1 MASVKPSAPGSPA
14 SVGTPELPT
23 PTHESTAPPCP
34 VGSPAPGGRR
44 RWLRRL
50 RVGVGTLV
58 LGAFLWIF
66 TDAWESVPPWLARG
80 LASTQFVPS
89 LLAWAAGT
97 GMALA
102 AASIVVASLLCGRVY
117 CAVLCPL
124 GLFQDAVWRLRQ
136 WLRPRKRLLY
146 VPEARKLRWGVFWI
160 CAVGAVFTGGV
171 TLAWLDPY
179 SLFGRLGMQLLR
191 PIVVW
196 VGNELTPLAHAVG
209 WGHWYRVE
217 SLWHWGAA
225 TAVVLAMTAAILGL
239 AAARGRLYCNT
250 ICPVGTLLGWLA
262 RRARWRLE
270 LSPALCRKCGEC
282 LQVCKAQCIDLRRQA
297 LDYSRCIL
305 CLDCLAVCPERGVH
319 FVTGRRTGPQGGS
332 SPVPVPTSTVGPSR
346 RRFLLLFLALVS
358 WPGRRSRASESAGT
372 PEGAAPSV
380 VPAASLSPACP
391 PGSRSVSR
399 FLRQCTACGL
409 CVAACPTRV
418 LQPAVLEY
426 GPAGLL
432 RPRMDYHKAYCN
444 YECHR
449 CGEVCPT
456 GAIVPLPLEEKKLT
470 KIGEVELTLDLC
482 VVVTK
487 GTDCVACSEH
497 CPTQAVF
504 PKPYKDHLRVPAI
517 NPALCIGCGA
527 CEFACPVRPVR
538 AIRVRGWAEH
548 GRAEKWADTPAAAPA
563 PREDFPF

>member
-1 MASVKPSAPGSPA
+1 MASVRPSALGPPA
-14 SVGTPELPT
+14 
-23 PTHESTAPPCP
+23 P
-34 VGSPAPGGRR
+34 VGSPASTDSPCESPAGSCPGRPLADGRW
-44 RWLRRL
+44 RWPRRL
-50 RVGVGTLV
+50 RVALGIV
-58 LGAFLWIF
+58 LLGGFLWIF
-66 TDAWESVPPWLARG
+66 TDAWESVPPWLARV
-80 LASTQFVPS
+80 LAGSQFVPS

-97 GMALA
+97 GMAMA
-102 AASIVVASLLCGRVY
+102 AVLIVAATFLFGRVY

-124 GLFQDAVWRLRQ
+124 GLVQDAVWRLRQ
-136 WLRPRKRLLY
+136 WLRPRKRLPF
-146 VPEARKLRWGVFWI
+146 VPESRRLRWAVFWI
-160 CAVGAVFTGGV
+160 CGVGAVLTGGI

-179 SLFGRLGMQLLR
+179 SLFGRLATHLLR
-191 PIVVW
+191 PVVVW
-196 VGNELTPLAHAVG
+196 LANAWTPLAHAVG
-209 WGHWYRVE
+209 WDRWYRVE
-217 SLWHWGAA
+217 SLGHGGVT
-225 TAVVLAMTAAILGL
+225 TAVVLAMTAAILAL
-239 AAARGRLYCNT
+239 AAVRGRLYCNT
-250 ICPVGTLLGWLA
+250 ICPVGTFLGWLA

-282 LQVCKAQCIDLRRQA
+282 LQVCKAQCIDLRRQT
-297 LDYSRCIL
+297 LDGSRCIL
-305 CLDCLAVCPERGVH
+305 CLDCLAVCPERGVR
-319 FVTGRRTGPQGGS
+319 FATGRPGGS
-332 SPVPVPTSTVGPSR
+332 RSLASSAPQPTPATGSSR
-346 RRFLLLFLALVS
+346 RRFLLLLLGLVG
-358 WPGRRSRASESAGT
+358 WPRSRARASESPPM
-372 PEGAAPSV
+372 PEGAAPPV
-380 VPAASLSPACP
+380 APAESLPPACP

-418 LQPAVLEY
+418 LQPAGLEY
-426 GPAGLL
+426 GLVGLM

-470 KIGEVELTLDLC
+470 KIGEVELTLELC
-482 VVVTK
+482 VVVAK

-504 PKPYKDHLRVPAI
+504 PKPYRDNLRVPAT

-548 GRAEKWADTPAAAPA
+548 GRAEKWTDTPVTVPA
-563 PREDFPF
+563 PGGDFPF